1 MTIVGIAFTLLYIVG
16 IPLLMFVMLFKNRRA
31 LHDASHPRHK
41 EVAFEYGGLYAQYEP
56 QFYWFEVVIILHKCF
71 MTGALV
77 IIGENTT
84 VQPLAATLFQL
95 GFLLTV
101 LKLSPYES
109 SDDDISSFVSS
120 LGICLTTLGGM
131 VLITRD
137 SKMG

>member
-1 MTIVGIAFTLLYIVG
+1 MISSYRYGI
-16 IPLLMFVMLFKNRRA
+16 
-31 LHDASHPRHK
+31 LHHTHIWHAI
-41 EVAFEYGGLYAQYEP
+41 QYEP

-101 LKLSPYES
+101 LKLSPCECV
-109 SDDDISSFVSS
+109 FVSS
-120 LGICLTTLGGM
+120 RRSWGAFLPFF
-131 VLITRD
+131 
-137 SKMG
+137 